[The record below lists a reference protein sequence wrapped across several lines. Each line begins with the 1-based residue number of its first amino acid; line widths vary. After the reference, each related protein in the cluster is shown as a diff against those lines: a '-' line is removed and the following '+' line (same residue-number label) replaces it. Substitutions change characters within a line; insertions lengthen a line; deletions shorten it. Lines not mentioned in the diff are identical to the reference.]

1 MKKSKS
7 NVNVSA
13 DIAESLGL
21 GSYRT
26 ASPVLEKKVIGIC
39 FRRPSELQVITSN
52 LTAEDFSDPRYRV
65 FFSYVAATYAS
76 GRLPDIDVCLTTAL
90 RSSDYEIETEDY
102 QAAITSALG
111 ADLDGD
117 TEAACHEIHDLHV
130 QRRLLGLARRIEGNI
145 SDGRPS
151 ADLISQAEEFIRKIS
166 GEAVGADTLMDIDAL
181 IASSPRGIGE
191 FLDPQSDGIPSPWP
205 TINSLIYGFRPQ
217 HFYVIGARPAVG
229 KTLALCQIAY
239 HAAKLKHRVC
249 FFSLE
254 MSAWDLWVRIFC
266 SEMGLGS
273 TDFMHRQLTDKE
285 KDRVRDFIRDDASR
299 TLLISDKGGRTPLSM
314 RSEITRNIARYGHVD
329 MVCVD
334 YLQLMDF
341 PGKSKDRFQEVS
353 AISRAIKSMAMD
365 LNTRFI
371 VAAQLNRMID
381 SRANVD
387 NTPRLS
393 DLKDSGSIEQDADV
407 VIFPNRPAMYTKKK
421 DGIPPPDDELIV
433 SKQRRGPIGK
443 AVVKFQGEHY
453 RFLEQV

>member
-1 MKKSKS
+1 MSKKPTK
-7 NVNVSA
+7 NVA
-13 DIAESLGL
+13 AEIAETVGL
-21 GSYRT
+21 GTYRT
-26 ASPVLEKKVIGIC
+26 ASPPLEKKIIGIC

-52 LTAEDFSDPRYRV
+52 LTADDFSDPRYRV
-65 FFSYVAATYAS
+65 FFGYIAATYAS
-76 GRLPDIDVCLTTAL
+76 GRLPDIDVCVTTAL
-90 RSSDYEIETEDY
+90 RSSDYEIEAEDY
-102 QAAITSALG
+102 QAAITAALG
-111 ADLDGD
+111 VDLDGD
-117 TEAACHEIHDLHV
+117 TEAACHEIHDLRV
-130 QRRLLGLARRIEGNI
+130 IREVLGFARRLEGNI

-151 ADLISQAEEFIRKIS
+151 ATLISQTEEFIRRIS
-166 GEAVGADTLMDIDAL
+166 GDSVGANTLMDLDEL

-205 TINSLIYGFRPQ
+205 GINNLIYGFRPQ

-239 HAAKLKHRVC
+239 NAAKLKHRVL

-273 TDFMHRQLTDKE
+273 TDFMHRQLSIEE
-285 KDRVRDFIRDDASR
+285 KNKVRNFITNDASR
-299 TLLISDKGGRTPLSM
+299 TLLISDKGGRTPLAM
-314 RSEITRNIARYGHVD
+314 RSEVARAVAKYGKVD

-341 PGKSKDRFQEVS
+341 PGKSRDRFQEVS

-381 SRANVD
+381 NRANVD

-421 DGIPPPDDELIV
+421 DGVLPPDDELLV
-433 SKQRRGPIGK
+433 AKQRRGPIGK
-443 AVVKFQGEHY
+443 VVVKFQGEHY